1 MAVQHEER
9 DATRRYNPL
18 LSFAREHVTLL
29 ATMVAA
35 LIFALR
41 CVAVSG
47 GDVYV
52 ASILVAE
59 TSTGDAIRAL
69 LFTVL
74 PILLYVVSIAAAVM
88 ASGRIIKYG
97 LRDPATLGLLLVSA
111 VAWLA
116 RRYSSDG
123 SLEVI
128 MSRLLPSHLPCRG
141 IGL

>member
-1 MAVQHEER
+1 MDEEDGFSITPAPR
-9 DATRRYNPL
+9 DNPI

-29 ATMVAA
+29 ATIVAA

-74 PILLYVVSIAAAVM
+74 PILLYVMSIAAAVM

-97 LRDPATLGLLLVSA
+97 LRDPANRGAVSRAYRQGKSGIYTAGVTRASEWGTRCYPHTGLG
-111 VAWLA
+111 
-116 RRYSSDG
+116 
-123 SLEVI
+123 
-128 MSRLLPSHLPCRG
+128 CR
-141 IGL
+141 